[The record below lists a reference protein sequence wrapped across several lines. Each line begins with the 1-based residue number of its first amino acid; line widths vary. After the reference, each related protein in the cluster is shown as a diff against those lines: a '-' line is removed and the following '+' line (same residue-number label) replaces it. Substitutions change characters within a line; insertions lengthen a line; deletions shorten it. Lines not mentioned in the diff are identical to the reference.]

1 MGQIKHIALPP
12 INETLISYDGN
23 PMMHTRR
30 GDGKVYFVYWFTA
43 KHLVDFYA
51 VVEVTEERLREFLE
65 NKRPIRAMFMNPFLP
80 YDLCDPIYVYCQYP
94 WDDRKDIVAWA
105 MLNRDEFIEL
115 LPDAD
120 VFLMEPKNECAS
132 AGGDSQEDVQKLPVS
147 GSGSD

>member
-1 MGQIKHIALPP
+1 MGQIKHITLPP
-12 INETLISYDGN
+12 IHEVLIEYDCN

-43 KHLVDFYA
+43 QHLVDFYA
-51 VVEVTEERLREFLE
+51 VVEVTEERLFEFLE
-65 NKRPIRAMFMNPFLP
+65 NKRPIRAMFMDPNTLE
-80 YDLCDPIYVYCQYP
+80 LVDPIYVYCQYP
-94 WDDRKDIVAWA
+94 WDDRRDIIAWQ
-105 MLNRDEFIEL
+105 MLDRAEFLKL

-120 VFLMEPKNECAS
+120 VFLMEPKNERAS